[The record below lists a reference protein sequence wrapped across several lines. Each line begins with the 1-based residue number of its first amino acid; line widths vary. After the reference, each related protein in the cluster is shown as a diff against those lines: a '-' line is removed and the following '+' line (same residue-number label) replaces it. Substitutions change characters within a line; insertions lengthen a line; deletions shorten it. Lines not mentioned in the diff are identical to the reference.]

1 MTQELL
7 KWLST
12 VKCWTVVV
20 REIMLAFLL
29 DKTIV
34 DDRQNKI
41 FYLLRLRTQSDS
53 MMESI

>member
-12 VKCWTVVV
+12 VNCWTVVV
-20 REIMLAFLL
+20 RETMLAFLL

-34 DDRQNKI
+34 DNRQNKI
-41 FYLLRLRTQSDS
+41 FVYCDKGLNLTQ
-53 MMESI
+53 